1 MNSPCGPTH
10 PGQAAPANP
19 ARPEEGAVQR
29 YANGHGR
36 TIAIV
41 VCGEI
46 FWVLLIGVVHSAGVG
61 SKLLLA
67 ALSALVLLLAI
78 RCGFSFVLV
87 LTPDHLTTRTLTR
100 TRRWRYQELRTAQ
113 LSAGSHRRSHR
124 RVVMIAPRR
133 GRPYTFAIS
142 EGDPESASAFDAAIE
157 EINTRIL
164 FSHLQATFVPS

>member
-1 MNSPCGPTH
+1 MNPPSEPTQ
-10 PGQAAPANP
+10 PGQRARASLV
-19 ARPEEGAVQR
+19 RPEKVFVHR
-29 YANGHGR
+29 YADGHRR
-36 TIAIV
+36 TISIV

-46 FWVLLIGVVHSAGVG
+46 FWLLLIGVVHSAGVG

-67 ALSALVLLLAI
+67 ALGALMLLLAI

-87 LTPDHLTTRTLTR
+87 LTPDHLTTRTPTR

-113 LSAGSHRRSHR
+113 LSAGSHRRSDR

-142 EGDPESASAFDAAIE
+142 EGDPDSPSAFDAAVE